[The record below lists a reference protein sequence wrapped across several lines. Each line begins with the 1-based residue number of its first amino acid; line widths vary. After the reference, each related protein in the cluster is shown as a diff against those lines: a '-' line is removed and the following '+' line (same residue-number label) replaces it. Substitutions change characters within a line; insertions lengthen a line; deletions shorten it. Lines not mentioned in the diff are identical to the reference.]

1 MLWLFPAA
9 FFILLGAVPLILLL
23 NSLRPR
29 GPRVPVTALFLLEKV
44 LRERPMGRRLGWLWH
59 RNLPLILQLLAA
71 LAVITALAGPA
82 LLGVGAGARDWVVVL
97 DQSAS
102 MKATGASGVRFD
114 AAREELLRRID
125 GLGANDRMMIIGAAA
140 EPVVVQPF
148 TRDHARLRRTAEAL
162 KATDAEAPVREAV
175 LLAHTFLKR
184 QGPHRVVVLTDASF
198 KGIEELPWA
207 ASYLELAQ
215 VEGGADNVGILG
227 FQFRRVPGDADEYE
241 AMVLVQNF
249 TERPVHAPLV
259 VTVADR
265 VVSRTLLSLGPS
277 AREVLIYRVPGPLRG
292 RATALLA
299 IDDDFRTDNRA
310 YLSFPDERPTRVLYV
325 GPGNPYLERLLR
337 YFPHVTLA
345 RIDRIPEDRVTEQ
358 VAAYDVVMLDRV
370 PAPPLERGNFIL
382 MGTVPEGLGLRV
394 AGMTPRPVLASAV
407 SAHPLAAGVRLDGL
421 VVRDA
426 LTLVPEGGVTL
437 AGSGSGPLIHAVE
450 KEDLKALVFA
460 FDLTRSDLPFRVSF
474 PLLVRNAFSW
484 FRPASRE
491 FPASQVAAGLPFVAD
506 VGVDEEQLVFVS
518 PSGETVPVR
527 TRERTGTY
535 SDTEEVGFYQFSG
548 TRGDGEFAVNLFSE
562 EESRIRPSYRAEPA
576 EGAPEAAESAP
587 GTRFDLWPVLLVVAL
602 ALLLAE
608 CVVVCRTRRS
618 WLPLWLR
625 VPAAAVLVLALA
637 NPRMLAEE
645 PELDVVMAVD
655 LSHSVGE
662 EARARAADMLERA
675 QGLVNPKVRLGLF
688 SFARRPQ
695 WEFLATDEL
704 PMSDLPPPPERDATD
719 LAAAIQGA
727 LGELSEGRES
737 RIVLISDANENR
749 GSVERVLPMLRSHGV
764 AVWPYP
770 VSLAEGRNEVYLSE
784 FSLPSVVDSGE
795 TFEIK
800 AALTSAGASS
810 ANISL
815 LRDGRVI
822 RSTRRELAPG
832 ANWLSFTDSVDRR
845 GTHTYE
851 LMVEAEAD
859 VLAENNLLQ
868 GIVSVKGPSR
878 ILYLHG
884 PDAARRFMAEALQV
898 QGYEVVEKT
907 PARANLTLPELS
919 GFDLLVLD
927 NVPAYQLSQV
937 KMERIERFVRDLGG
951 GLIVLG
957 GTRSYGAGGYYRTP
971 LEQTLPVEM
980 RPPVRMELPHVALL
994 FVVDKSGS
1002 MGGGPFGTTKLDLA
1016 KAATM
1021 ASAEL
1026 LNPTDE
1032 VGILAFDSNWEWV
1045 VPFRQA
1051 GGGESI
1057 AEDVAALTSDGGT
1070 DLLKAMVEG
1079 HRALA
1084 AEEAAIKHVLVLSD
1098 GLTEKV
1104 DLVEQVTRMARERI
1118 TVSTVSI
1125 GGDADRRL
1133 MTRLA
1138 QGGQGRSYAT
1148 VDPRTI
1154 PQIFTTETLLI
1165 SRDLLV
1171 EKTVTPVALGVSGP
1185 MRGLTGQ
1192 PLPPILGYVLT
1203 HVKPGAEVHLR
1214 AGEDPLLVSWRYGLG
1229 QVYAF
1234 TSDVSGR
1241 WGRHWVQWPEF
1252 SRWAAQT
1259 ARLAVR
1265 SVSDH
1270 RLRTDFVR
1278 EGEAMNAVV
1287 DLFSASGRPVNHLKL
1302 QGLLTRADETLQEE
1316 TFRQVAPGRY
1326 KTRFATPSRGINLLT
1341 VQHPALVPPAVPSLV
1356 PGAAIVPTPSAAMA
1370 MAGAASAA
1378 APAVAFT
1385 VPFIVPFSQEYR
1397 EMDANH
1403 ELLERLARETGGKV
1417 LRQDALAEDIER
1429 LFTADPEASGSV
1441 RGIWWALAAAGL
1453 GVFLLDLAL
1462 RAFLHVRRAR

>member
-1 MLWLFPAA
+1 MLWLFPTA

-82 LLGVGAGARDWVVVL
+82 LLGVGAGARDWVVVM

-102 MKATGASGVRFD
+102 MKAAGASGVRFD

-125 GLGANDRMMIIGAAA
+125 GLGGGDRMMIIGAAA

-148 TRDHARLRRTAEAL
+148 TRDRARLRRTARDL
-162 KATDAEAPVREAV
+162 SATDAEAPVKEAV

-184 QGPHRVVVLTDASF
+184 QGPHRVVVLTDGAF

-207 ASYLELAQ
+207 ASYLELVQ

-227 FQFRRVPGDADEYE
+227 FQFRRVPGEADEYE

-277 AREVLIYRVPGPLRG
+277 AREVLIYGVPGPLRG

-299 IDDDFRTDNRA
+299 VDDDLQTDNRA

-382 MGTVPEGLGLRV
+382 MRTVPEGLGLRV
-394 AGMTPRPVLASAV
+394 AGVAPRPVLASAD

-426 LTLVPEGGVTL
+426 LALAADGGGVSL
-437 AGSGSGPLIHAVE
+437 AASEGGPLIHVVE
-450 KEDLKALVFA
+450 KGDLKALVFA

-518 PSGETVPVR
+518 PSGETLPVR

-535 SDTEEVGFYQFSG
+535 SDTAEVGFYQFSG

-576 EGAPEAAESAP
+576 EAAPAAAESAP
-587 GTRFDLWPVLLVVAL
+587 GARFDLWPVLLVLGL

-608 CVVVCRTRRS
+608 CVLVCRMRRS
-618 WLPLWLR
+618 LLPLWLR
-625 VPAAAVLVLALA
+625 VPAAAVLVLALV
-637 NPRMLAEE
+637 NPRMLAED

-675 QGLVNPKVRLGLF
+675 QEKLNPKVRLGLF

-695 WEFLATDEL
+695 WEFLPTDEI
-704 PMSDLPPPPERDATD
+704 PVSELPPPPERDATD

-784 FSLPSVVDSGE
+784 FSVPSVVDSGE

-810 ANISL
+810 ASISL

-851 LMVEAEAD
+851 LMVEADAD

-878 ILYLHG
+878 ILYLHD
-884 PDAARRFMAEALQV
+884 PDAARRFMAEALRV
-898 QGYEVVEKT
+898 QGYEVEEKT

-1026 LNPTDE
+1026 LNPSDE

-1057 AEDVAALTSDGGT
+1057 AEDVARLTSDGGT

-1079 HRALA
+1079 RRALA
-1084 AEEAAIKHVLVLSD
+1084 EKKAAIKHVLVLSD
-1098 GLTEKV
+1098 GLTEKA
-1104 DLVEQVTRMARERI
+1104 DLVEQVTRMARDRI

-1133 MTRLA
+1133 MTQLA
-1138 QGGQGRSYAT
+1138 QGGRGRSYAT

-1171 EKTVTPVALGVSGP
+1171 EKTVTPVALGGSGP

-1192 PLPPILGYVLT
+1192 PLPQILGYVLT
-1203 HVKPGAEVHLR
+1203 HVKPRAEVHLR

-1229 QVYAF
+1229 RVYAF

-1241 WGRHWVQWPEF
+1241 WGRHWVQWPAF
-1252 SRWAAQT
+1252 SRWAAQM

-1265 SVSDH
+1265 NVSEH

-1278 EGEAMNAVV
+1278 EGEAMSAVV

-1326 KTRFATPSRGINLLT
+1326 QTRFATPSRGINLLT
-1341 VQHPALVPPAVPSLV
+1341 VQHPTGVLPGVPPLVPNLAM
-1356 PGAAIVPTPSAAMA
+1356 GA
-1370 MAGAASAA
+1370 AASAVGSA
-1378 APAVAFT
+1378 AASPLAFT

-1397 EMDANH
+1397 EMNANQ

-1417 LRQDALAEDIER
+1417 LQANTLAEDIEG
-1429 LFTADPEASGSV
+1429 LFTADPDAAGSV

>member
-9 FFILLGAVPLILLL
+9 FLFLLGAVPVILLL

-44 LRERPMGRRLGWLWH
+44 LRERPMGRRLGWLWR

-71 LAVITALAGPA
+71 LAAITALAGPA
-82 LLGVGAGARDWVVVL
+82 LLGVGSGGRDLVVVMDL
-97 DQSAS
+97 SAS
-102 MKATGASGVRFD
+102 MKAAGESGSRFD
-114 AAREELLRRID
+114 AARAELLRRI
-125 GLGANDRMMIIGAAA
+125 GELGANDRMMIIGAGAA
-140 EPVVVQPF
+140 PEVLQPF
-148 TRDHARLRRTAEAL
+148 TRDRARLGQIAEGL
-162 KATDAEAPVREAV
+162 TATDAEAPVKEAV

-184 QGPHRVVVLTDASF
+184 QGPHRVVVITDGAF
-198 KGIEELPWA
+198 KGIEELPLA
-207 ASYLELAQ
+207 ASYLELVQ
-215 VEGGADNVGILG
+215 VRGGADNVGILG
-227 FQFRRVPGDADEYE
+227 FQFRRVAGGADEYE
-241 AMVLVQNF
+241 AMVVVENF
-249 TERPVHAPLV
+249 TERPVHAPLI
-259 VTVADR
+259 VTVSDR
-265 VVSRTLLSLGPS
+265 VVSRTLLSLEPF
-277 AREVLIYRVPGPLRG
+277 AREVLIYGIPGPLRG

-299 IDDDFRTDNRA
+299 IDDDLHTDNRA
-310 YLSFPDERPTRVLYV
+310 FLAFPEERPTRVLYV
-325 GPGNPYLERLLR
+325 GPGNPFLERLLR

-345 RIDRIPEDRVTEQ
+345 RIDRIPVDRVTEQ
-358 VAAYDVVMLDRV
+358 VAAYDVVILDRV
-370 PAPPLERGNFIL
+370 PAPPLVRGNFVLIR
-382 MGTVPEGLGLRV
+382 TVAEGLPLRV
-394 AGMTPRPVLASAV
+394 AGQTPRPARV
-407 SAHPLAAGVRLDGL
+407 SAGSEHPLAAGVRLDGL
-421 VVRDA
+421 YVRDA
-426 LTLVPEGGVTL
+426 LELDPGGGVPL
-437 AGSGSGPLIHAVE
+437 AESEHGPLIHAVE
-450 KEDLKALVFA
+450 AGDLKALVFA
-460 FDLTRSDLPFRVSF
+460 FDLTQSDLPFRVSF
-474 PLLVRNAFSW
+474 PLLVRNAFAW
-484 FRPASRE
+484 FRPTARE
-491 FPASQVAAGLPFVAD
+491 FPASQVSAGLPFVAD
-506 VGVDEEQLVFVS
+506 VGVDEEQLVFVG
-518 PSGETVPVR
+518 PSGESRPVR
-527 TRERTGTY
+527 VRERAGTY
-535 SDTEEVGFYQFSG
+535 TDTAAVGFYQYQG
-548 TRGDGEFAVNLFSE
+548 KRGEGEFAVNLFSE
-562 EESRIRPSYRAEPA
+562 EESRIRPSYRAEDPA
-576 EGAPEAAESAP
+576 GAAPAAVDGGRDA
-587 GTRFDLWPVLLVVAL
+587 RFDLWPVLLVVAL

-608 CVVVCRTRRS
+608 SVLVCRTRRS
-618 WLPLWLR
+618 LVPLWLR
-625 VPAAAVLVLALA
+625 VPALVVLLVALV
-637 NPRMLAEE
+637 NPRILAED

-662 EARARAADMLERA
+662 EARTRAVDVLERA
-675 QGLVNPKVRLGLF
+675 QGLVGDKVRLGVF

-695 WEFLATDEL
+695 WEFLPTREL
-704 PMSDLPPPPERDATD
+704 PVSDLPAPPERDATD
-719 LAAAIQGA
+719 LGAALQGA
-727 LGELSEGRES
+727 LGELSEGRQS
-737 RIVLISDANENR
+737 RILLISDANENR
-749 GSVERVLPMLRSHGV
+749 GAVERVLPLLRSHGV

-784 FSLPSVVDSGE
+784 LTVPSVVDSGE

-800 AALTSAGASS
+800 AALTSARATS
-810 ANISL
+810 AGVTL

-832 ANWLSFTDSVDRR
+832 ANWLSFTDSVERR

-851 LMVEAEAD
+851 LMVEAATD

-868 GIVSVKGPSR
+868 GIVSVEGPSR
-878 ILYLHG
+878 VLYLHG
-884 PDAARRFMAEALQV
+884 ADTSRRFMAEALQV

-919 GFDLLVLD
+919 GFDLLILD

-937 KMERIERFVRDLGG
+937 KMERVERFVRDLGG

-957 GTRSYGAGGYYRTP
+957 GTKSYGAGGYYRTP

-1032 VGILAFDSNWEWV
+1032 VAILAFDSNWQWV
-1045 VPFRQA
+1045 VPFRRA
-1051 GGGESI
+1051 EGGESI
-1057 AEDVAALTSDGGT
+1057 AENVARLSSDGGT

-1079 HRALA
+1079 RRALA
-1084 AEEAAIKHVLVLSD
+1084 AKEAAIKHVLVLSD
-1098 GLTEKV
+1098 GLTEKA
-1104 DLVEQVTRMARERI
+1104 DLLEQVTLMGQEKI
-1118 TVSTVSI
+1118 SVSTVSI

-1133 MTRLA
+1133 MTQLA
-1138 QGGQGRSYAT
+1138 ESGSGRSYAT

-1171 EKTVTPVALGVSGP
+1171 EKTVTPTATGPAGP
-1185 MRGLTGQ
+1185 MRGLAGA

-1214 AGEDPLLVSWRYGLG
+1214 AGEDPLLVSWRHGLG
-1229 QVYAF
+1229 RVYAF

-1241 WGRHWVQWPEF
+1241 WGRNWVQWTGF
-1252 SRWAAQT
+1252 SKWAAQM

-1278 EGEAMNAVV
+1278 DGEAMSAVV

-1302 QGLLTRADETLQEE
+1302 EGLLTRADETLQQEA
-1316 TFRQVAPGRY
+1316 FRQVAPGRY
-1326 KTRFATPSRGINLLT
+1326 RTSFATPRRGINLLT
-1341 VQHPALVPPAVPSLV
+1341 VKQPSGPSGTPPVAL
-1356 PGAAIVPTPSAAMA
+1356 
-1370 MAGAASAA
+1370 
-1378 APAVAFT
+1378 T
-1385 VPFIVPFSQEYR
+1385 VPFIVPFSREYR
-1397 EMDANH
+1397 DMDANT
-1403 ELLERLARETGGKV
+1403 ELLERLSEQTGGTV
-1417 LRQDALAEDIER
+1417 LRDDTLAQDIER
-1429 LFTADPEASGSV
+1429 LFTADPDAPGTT

-1462 RAFLHVRRAR
+1462 RAFIQVRRAG

>member
-9 FFILLGAVPLILLL
+9 FFFLLGAVPLILLL

-29 GPRVPVTALFLLEKV
+29 GPRVPVTALFLLERV
-44 LRERPMGRRLGWLWH
+44 LRERPMGRRLGWLWR

-71 LAVITALAGPA
+71 VAVITALAGPA
-82 LLGVGAGARDWVVVL
+82 LLGVGSAGRDLVVVVDL
-97 DQSAS
+97 SAS
-102 MKATGASGVRFD
+102 MKAAGESGSRFD
-114 AAREELLRRID
+114 AARAELHQRID
-125 GLGANDRMMIIGAAA
+125 TLGANDRMMIIGAAA
-140 EPVVVQPF
+140 SPQVIQPF
-148 TRDHARLRRTAEAL
+148 TGDRARLRRTAEGLA
-162 KATDAEAPVREAV
+162 ATDAEAPVKEAV

-184 QGPHRVVVLTDASF
+184 QGPHRVVVITDGAF
-198 KGIEELPWA
+198 KGIEELPLA
-207 ASYLELAQ
+207 ASYLDLVQ
-215 VEGGADNVGILG
+215 VQGGADNVGILG
-227 FQFRRVPGDADEYE
+227 FQLRRVAGEADEYE
-241 AMVLVQNF
+241 AMVVVENF
-249 TERPVHAPLV
+249 TERPVHAPLI
-259 VTVADR
+259 VTVSDR
-265 VVSRTLLSLGPS
+265 VVSRALLSLEPF
-277 AREVLIYRVPGPLRG
+277 AREVLIYGISGPLRG

-299 IDDDFRTDNRA
+299 IDDDLHTDNRA
-310 YLSFPDERPTRVLYV
+310 FLAFPDERPTRVLYV
-325 GPGNPYLERLLR
+325 GPGNPFLERLLR

-345 RIDRIPEDRVTEQ
+345 RIDRIPVDRVTQQ

-370 PAPPLERGNFIL
+370 PAPPLVRGNFIL
-382 MGTVPEGLGLRV
+382 IRTVAEGLPLRV
-394 AGMTPRPVLASAV
+394 AGQTPRPTLV
-407 SAHPLAAGVRLDGL
+407 SSGSDHPLAAGVRLDGL
-421 VVRDA
+421 YVRDA
-426 LTLVPEGGVTL
+426 LELVADGGGVSL
-437 AGSGSGPLIHAVE
+437 AQSERGPLIHAVE
-450 KEDLKALVFA
+450 SGNLKALVFA
-460 FDLTRSDLPFRVSF
+460 FDLTQSDLPFRVSF

-484 FRPASRE
+484 FRPTARE

-506 VGVDEEQLVFVS
+506 VGVDEEQLVFVG
-518 PSGETVPVR
+518 PSGESRPVR
-527 TRERTGTY
+527 IRERTGTY
-535 SDTEEVGFYQFSG
+535 SDTAEVGFYRFQG
-548 TRGDGEFAVNLFSE
+548 KHGEGEFAVNLFSE
-562 EESRIRPSYRAEPA
+562 EESRIRPSYQGDPVTSAPAPA
-576 EGAPEAAESAP
+576 ESGRDA
-587 GTRFDLWPVLLVVAL
+587 RFDLWPALLVVAL
-602 ALLLAE
+602 ALLLTE
-608 CVVVCRTRRS
+608 CIVVCRMRRS
-618 WLPLWLR
+618 LFPLWLR
-625 VPAAAVLVLALA
+625 VPAAVVLLVALA
-637 NPRMLAEE
+637 NPRILAED

-662 EARARAADMLERA
+662 EARTRAADVLERA
-675 QGLVNPKVRLGLF
+675 QGLVGAKVRLGLF

-695 WEFLATDEL
+695 WEFLPTQEL
-704 PMSDLPPPPERDATD
+704 PVSELPAPPERDATD
-719 LAAAIQGA
+719 LGAALQGA
-727 LGELSEGRES
+727 LGELSEGRQS
-737 RIVLISDANENR
+737 RILLISDANENR

-784 FSLPSVVDSGE
+784 FAVPSVVDSGE

-800 AALTSAGASS
+800 AALTSARASS
-810 ANISL
+810 AGITL

-832 ANWLSFTDSVDRR
+832 ANWLSFTDSVERR

-851 LMVEAEAD
+851 LMVDAAAD

-868 GIVSVKGPSR
+868 GIVSVRGPSR
-878 ILYLHG
+878 VLYLHG
-884 PDAARRFMAEALQV
+884 ADASRRFMAEALQV

-919 GFDLLVLD
+919 GFDLLILD

-971 LEQTLPVEM
+971 LEETLPVEM

-1032 VGILAFDSNWEWV
+1032 VAILAFDSNWQWV
-1045 VPFRQA
+1045 VPFRAA

-1057 AEDVAALTSDGGT
+1057 AADVARLSSDGGT
-1070 DLLKAMVEG
+1070 DLHKAMVEG
-1079 HRALA
+1079 RRALA
-1084 AEEAAIKHVLVLSD
+1084 AKEAAIKHVLVLSD
-1098 GLTEKV
+1098 GLTDKAE
-1104 DLVEQVTRMARERI
+1104 LVEQVARMGQERI

-1133 MTRLA
+1133 MTQLA
-1138 QGGQGRSYAT
+1138 QSGSGRSYAT

-1171 EKTVTPVALGVSGP
+1171 EKTVTPTATGPAGP
-1185 MRGLTGQ
+1185 MRGLSGE

-1229 QVYAF
+1229 RVYAF

-1241 WGRHWVQWPEF
+1241 WGRHWVQWQAFPK
-1252 SRWAAQT
+1252 WAAQM

-1278 EGEAMNAVV
+1278 DGEEMSAVV

-1302 QGLLTRADETLQEE
+1302 QGLLTRADETLLQE

-1326 KTRFATPSRGINLLT
+1326 RTSFATPRRGINLLT
-1341 VQHPALVPPAVPSLV
+1341 VKQPSG
-1356 PGAAIVPTPSAAMA
+1356 P
-1370 MAGAASAA
+1370 AGA
-1378 APAVAFT
+1378 PPVALT
-1385 VPFIVPFSQEYR
+1385 VPFIVPFSREYR
-1397 EMDANH
+1397 EMDANT
-1403 ELLERLARETGGKV
+1403 ELLERLAQQTGGTV
-1417 LRQDALAEDIER
+1417 LRQDTLAEDIER
-1429 LFTADPEASGSV
+1429 LFTADPDAAGSV
-1441 RGIWWALAAAGL
+1441 RGIWWLLAAAGL

-1462 RAFLHVRRAR
+1462 RAFIQMRRAA

>member
-1 MLWLFPAA
+1 MLWLFPTA

-82 LLGVGAGARDWVVVL
+82 LLGVGAGARDWVVVM

-102 MKATGASGVRFD
+102 MKASGASGVRFD

-125 GLGANDRMMIIGAAA
+125 GLGGSDRMMIIGAAA

-148 TRDHARLRRTAEAL
+148 TRDRARLRRTAEEL
-162 KATDAEAPVREAV
+162 DATDAEAPVKEAV

-184 QGPHRVVVLTDASF
+184 QGPHRVVVLTDGAF

-227 FQFRRVPGDADEYE
+227 FQFRRVPGEADEYE

-277 AREVLIYRVPGPLRG
+277 TREVLIYGVPGPLRG

-299 IDDDFRTDNRA
+299 VDDDLQTDNRA

-345 RIDRIPEDRVTEQ
+345 RIDRIPEDRITEQ

-382 MGTVPEGLGLRV
+382 MRTVPEGLGLRV
-394 AGMTPRPVLASAV
+394 AGVAPRPVLASADA
-407 SAHPLAAGVRLDGL
+407 AHPLAAGVRLDGL

-450 KEDLKALVFA
+450 KGDLKALVFA

-491 FPASQVAAGLPFVAD
+491 FPASQVAAGVPFVAD

-518 PSGETVPVR
+518 PSGEALPVQ

-535 SDTEEVGFYQFSG
+535 SDTAEVGFYQFSG

-562 EESRIRPSYRAEPA
+562 EESRIRPSYRAAPA
-576 EGAPEAAESAP
+576 EAAPAAAESAP
-587 GTRFDLWPVLLVVAL
+587 GTRFDLWPVLIVLAL

-618 WLPLWLR
+618 LLPLWLR
-625 VPAAAVLVLALA
+625 VPAAAVLVLALV

-662 EARARAADMLERA
+662 EARARAADVLEQA
-675 QGLVNPKVRLGLF
+675 QGLVSPKVRLGLF

-695 WEFLATDEL
+695 WEFLPTDEL
-704 PMSDLPPPPERDATD
+704 PVTELPPPPERDATD

-749 GSVERVLPMLRSHGV
+749 GSVERVLPMLRSHRV

-784 FSLPSVVDSGE
+784 FSVPSVVDSGE

-810 ANISL
+810 ADISL

-851 LMVEAEAD
+851 LMVEADAD

-1026 LNPTDE
+1026 LN
-1032 VGILAFDSNWEWV
+1032 
-1045 VPFRQA
+1045 
-1051 GGGESI
+1051 
-1057 AEDVAALTSDGGT
+1057 
-1070 DLLKAMVEG
+1070 
-1079 HRALA
+1079 
-1084 AEEAAIKHVLVLSD
+1084 
-1098 GLTEKV
+1098 
-1104 DLVEQVTRMARERI
+1104 
-1118 TVSTVSI
+1118 
-1125 GGDADRRL
+1125 
-1133 MTRLA
+1133 
-1138 QGGQGRSYAT
+1138 
-1148 VDPRTI
+1148 
-1154 PQIFTTETLLI
+1154 
-1165 SRDLLV
+1165 
-1171 EKTVTPVALGVSGP
+1171 
-1185 MRGLTGQ
+1185 
-1192 PLPPILGYVLT
+1192 
-1203 HVKPGAEVHLR
+1203 
-1214 AGEDPLLVSWRYGLG
+1214 
-1229 QVYAF
+1229 
-1234 TSDVSGR
+1234 
-1241 WGRHWVQWPEF
+1241 
-1252 SRWAAQT
+1252 
-1259 ARLAVR
+1259 
-1265 SVSDH
+1265 
-1270 RLRTDFVR
+1270 
-1278 EGEAMNAVV
+1278 
-1287 DLFSASGRPVNHLKL
+1287 
-1302 QGLLTRADETLQEE
+1302 
-1316 TFRQVAPGRY
+1316 
-1326 KTRFATPSRGINLLT
+1326 
-1341 VQHPALVPPAVPSLV
+1341 
-1356 PGAAIVPTPSAAMA
+1356 
-1370 MAGAASAA
+1370 
-1378 APAVAFT
+1378 
-1385 VPFIVPFSQEYR
+1385 
-1397 EMDANH
+1397 
-1403 ELLERLARETGGKV
+1403 
-1417 LRQDALAEDIER
+1417 
-1429 LFTADPEASGSV
+1429 
-1441 RGIWWALAAAGL
+1441 
-1453 GVFLLDLAL
+1453 
-1462 RAFLHVRRAR
+1462 

>member
-9 FFILLGAVPLILLL
+9 FLFLLAAVPLILLL

-44 LRERPMGRRLGWLWH
+44 LRERPMGRRLGWLWR

-71 LAVITALAGPA
+71 AALITALAGPA
-82 LLGVGAGARDWVVVL
+82 LLGVRSAGRDLVVVVDL
-97 DQSAS
+97 SAS
-102 MKATGASGVRFD
+102 MKAAGEAGDRFT
-114 AAREELLRRID
+114 AARAELLRRID
-125 GLGANDRMMIIGAAA
+125 VLGANDRMMIIGAGAA
-140 EPVVVQPF
+140 PEVVQPF
-148 TRDHARLRRTAEAL
+148 TGDRARLRRAAAAL
-162 KATDAEAPVREAV
+162 SATDAEAPVKEAV

-184 QGPHRVVVLTDASF
+184 QGPHRVVVITDGAF
-198 KGIEELPWA
+198 EGIEELPLG
-207 ASYLELAQ
+207 ASYIELAQ

-227 FQFRRVPGDADEYE
+227 FQFRRVAGEADEYE
-241 AMVLVQNF
+241 AMVVVQNF
-249 TERPVHAPLV
+249 TERPVHAPLI

-265 VVSRTLLSLGPS
+265 VVSRTLLTLEPF
-277 AREVLIYRVPGPLRG
+277 ARQVKIYGIPGPLRG

-299 IDDDFRTDNRA
+299 VDDDLDTDNRA
-310 YLSFPDERPTRVLYV
+310 FLAFPDERPTRVLYV
-325 GPGNPYLERLLR
+325 GPGNPFLERLLR
-337 YFPHVTLA
+337 YFPHVTVA
-345 RIDRIPEDRVTEQ
+345 RIDRIPVDRVTEQ

-382 MGTVPEGLGLRV
+382 IRTVAEGLPLRA
-394 AGMTPRPVLASAV
+394 AGTIARPALV
-407 SAHPLAAGVRLDGL
+407 STGSDHPLAAGVRLDRL
-421 VVRDA
+421 YVRDA
-426 LTLVPEGGVTL
+426 LELVPEGGGVSL
-437 AGSGSGPLIHAVE
+437 AGSERGPLIHAVE
-450 KEDLKALVFA
+450 TGDLKALVFA
-460 FDLTRSDLPFRVSF
+460 FDLARSDLPFRVSF

-484 FRPASRE
+484 FRPTARE

-506 VGVDEEQLVFVS
+506 VGVDEEELVFVS
-518 PSGETVPVR
+518 PSGQSRPVR
-527 TRERTGTY
+527 IRERKGAYAGTA
-535 SDTEEVGFYQFSG
+535 EVGFYRF
-548 TRGDGEFAVNLFSE
+548 RGKRGEGEFAVNLFSE
-562 EESRIRPSYRAEPA
+562 EESRIRPSFRADAAGPA
-576 EGAPEAAESAP
+576 PAAAERGRDA
-587 GTRFDLWPVLLVVAL
+587 RLDLWPALLALAL

-608 CVVVCRTRRS
+608 SFVVWRTRRS
-618 WLPLWLR
+618 LLPLWLR
-625 VPAAAVLVLALA
+625 VPAALVLVTALV
-637 NPRMLAEE
+637 NPRVLAED

-662 EARARAADMLERA
+662 EARLRAADLLERA
-675 QGLVNPKVRLGLF
+675 QGLVGAKVRLGLF

-695 WEFLATDEL
+695 WEFLPTREL
-704 PMSDLPPPPERDATD
+704 PPSELPPPPERDATD
-719 LAAAIQGA
+719 LGAALQGA

-737 RIVLISDANENR
+737 RILLISDANENR

-764 AVWPYP
+764 AVWSWP

-784 FSLPSVVDSGE
+784 LTVPSVVDSGE

-800 AALTSAGASS
+800 AALTSARASP
-810 ANISL
+810 AGVTL

-822 RSTRRELAPG
+822 RSIRRELAPG
-832 ANWLSFTDSVDRR
+832 ANWLSFTDSVERR
-845 GTHTYE
+845 GAHTYE
-851 LMVEAEAD
+851 LMVEADAD

-878 ILYLHG
+878 VLYLHG
-884 PDAARRFMAEALQV
+884 ADAARRFMAEALQV

-919 GFDLLVLD
+919 GFDLLILD

-980 RPPVRMELPHVALL
+980 RPPARMELPHVALL

-1016 KAATM
+1016 KAATV

-1032 VGILAFDSNWEWV
+1032 VGILAFDANWQWV
-1045 VPFRQA
+1045 APFRAA
-1051 GGGESI
+1051 GGGERI
-1057 AEDVAALTSDGGT
+1057 AEDVAALSSDGGT
-1070 DLLKAMVEG
+1070 DLRKAMVEG
-1079 HRALA
+1079 RRALA
-1084 AEEAAIKHVLVLSD
+1084 AKEAAIKHVLVLSD
-1098 GLTEKV
+1098 GLTEKE
-1104 DLVEQVTRMARERI
+1104 DLLEQVTRMAQERI

-1125 GGDADRRL
+1125 GGDADRRF
-1133 MTRLA
+1133 MTQLA
-1138 QGGQGRSYAT
+1138 HGGNGRSYAA

-1171 EKTVTPVALGVSGP
+1171 EKTVTPAAAGTGGP
-1185 MRGLTGQ
+1185 MRGLAGG
-1192 PLPPILGYVLT
+1192 PLPRVLGYVLT

-1214 AGEDPLLVSWRYGLG
+1214 AGEDPLLVSWRHGLG
-1229 QVYAF
+1229 RVYAF

-1241 WGRHWVQWPEF
+1241 WGRHWVQWPAF
-1252 SRWAAQT
+1252 SRWAAQM

-1265 SVSDH
+1265 NVSDH

-1278 EGEAMNAVV
+1278 EGEVMSAVV
-1287 DLFSASGRPVNHLKL
+1287 DLFSPSGRPVNHLKL
-1302 QGLLTRADETLQEE
+1302 QGLLTRADETLQQEA
-1316 TFRQVAPGRY
+1316 FRQVAPGRY
-1326 KTRFATPSRGINLLT
+1326 RTRFATPRRGINLLT
-1341 VQHPALVPPAVPSLV
+1341 VKQPPGPS
-1356 PGAAIVPTPSAAMA
+1356 G
-1370 MAGAASAA
+1370 
-1378 APAVAFT
+1378 APAVALT
-1385 VPFIVPFSQEYR
+1385 VPFIVPFSREYR
-1397 EMDANH
+1397 EMDANT
-1403 ELLERLARETGGKV
+1403 ELLERLAQETGGKV
-1417 LRQDALAEDIER
+1417 LGEDTLAADVES
-1429 LFTADPEASGSV
+1429 LFTADPEAAGAV

-1462 RAFLHVRRAR
+1462 RTFIQVRRAG

>member
-9 FFILLGAVPLILLL
+9 FLFLLGAVPLILLL

-29 GPRVPVTALFLLEKV
+29 GPRLPVTALFLLEKV
-44 LRERPMGRRLGWLWH
+44 LRERPMGRRLGWLWR

-71 LAVITALAGPA
+71 AAVITALAGPA
-82 LLGVGAGARDWVVVL
+82 LLGVGSAGRDLVVVMDL
-97 DQSAS
+97 SAS
-102 MKATGASGVRFD
+102 MKATGESGSRFG
-114 AAREELLRRID
+114 AARTELLQRID
-125 GLGANDRMMIIGAAA
+125 ALGANDRMMIIGAGAA
-140 EPVVVQPF
+140 PEVVQPF
-148 TRDHARLRRTAEAL
+148 TRDRAGLRQAAGRLA
-162 KATDAEAPVREAV
+162 ATDAEAPVKEAV

-184 QGPHRVVVLTDASF
+184 QGLHRVVVITDGAF
-198 KGIEELPWA
+198 KGIEELPLA
-207 ASYLELAQ
+207 ASYLELVQ
-215 VEGGADNVGILG
+215 VRGGADNIGILG
-227 FQFRRVPGDADEYE
+227 FQFRRVAGEADDYE
-241 AMVLVQNF
+241 AMVVVQNF
-249 TERPVHAPLV
+249 TERPVHAPLI
-259 VTVADR
+259 VTVSDR
-265 VVSRTLLSLGPS
+265 VVSRALLSLEPF
-277 AREVLIYRVPGPLRG
+277 AREVLIYGIPGPLRG

-299 IDDDFRTDNRA
+299 VNDDLQTDNRA
-310 YLSFPDERPTRVLYV
+310 FLAFPDERPTRVLYV
-325 GPGNPYLERLLR
+325 GPGNPFLERLLR
-337 YFPHVTLA
+337 YFPHVTVA
-345 RIDRIPEDRVTEQ
+345 RIDRIPVDRVTEQ

-370 PAPPLERGNFIL
+370 PAPPLDRGNFIL
-382 MGTVPEGLGLRV
+382 IRTVAEGLSLRV
-394 AGMTPRPVLASAV
+394 TGQTRRPSLV
-407 SAHPLAAGVRLDGL
+407 STGSDHPLAAGVRLDGL
-421 VVRDA
+421 YVRDA
-426 LTLVPEGGVTL
+426 LELVSDGGGVSL
-437 AGSGSGPLIHAVE
+437 AESERGPLIHAVE
-450 KEDLKALVFA
+450 SGDLKALVFA
-460 FDLTRSDLPFRVSF
+460 FDLTQSDLPFRVSF

-484 FRPASRE
+484 FRPTARE

-506 VGVDEEQLVFVS
+506 VGVDEEELVFVS
-518 PSGETVPVR
+518 PSGESRSVR
-527 TRERTGTY
+527 TRERIGTY
-535 SDTEEVGFYQFSG
+535 ADTAEVGFYQFEG
-548 TRGDGEFAVNLFSE
+548 KRGESEFAVNLFSE
-562 EESRIRPSYRAEPA
+562 EESRIRPSYQEDPA
-576 EGAPEAAESAP
+576 AAAASPAAESGP
-587 GTRFDLWPVLLVVAL
+587 GARLDLWPVLLVVAL

-608 CVVVCRTRRS
+608 SLVVWRTRRS
-618 WLPLWLR
+618 LIPLWLR
-625 VPAAAVLVLALA
+625 VPAVAVLVVALA
-637 NPRMLAEE
+637 NPRILAED

-662 EARARAADMLERA
+662 EARARAVDVLERA
-675 QGLVNPKVRLGLF
+675 QGMVGPRVRLGLF

-695 WEFLATDEL
+695 WEFLPTHEL
-704 PMSDLPPPPERDATD
+704 PVSDLPPPPERDATD
-719 LAAAIQGA
+719 LGAALQGA

-737 RIVLISDANENR
+737 RVLLISDANENR

-764 AVWPYP
+764 AVWSYP

-784 FSLPSVVDSGE
+784 FTVPSVVDSGE

-800 AALTSAGASS
+800 AALTSSRSSS
-810 ANISL
+810 AGITL

-832 ANWLSFTDSVDRR
+832 ANWLSFTDSVERR

-851 LMVEAEAD
+851 LMVEAAAD

-884 PDAARRFMAEALQV
+884 PDSARRFMAEALQV

-907 PARANLTLPELS
+907 PVRANLTLPELS
-919 GFDLLVLD
+919 GFDLLILD

-957 GTRSYGAGGYYRTP
+957 GTKSYGAGGYYRTP
-971 LEQTLPVEM
+971 LEETLPVEM

-1032 VGILAFDSNWEWV
+1032 VAILAFDSNWEWV
-1045 VPFRQA
+1045 VPFQA
-1051 GGGESI
+1051 AGDGESI
-1057 AEDVAALTSDGGT
+1057 AGDVARLSSDGGT
-1070 DLLKAMVEG
+1070 DLHKAMVEG
-1079 HRALA
+1079 RRVLA
-1084 AEEAAIKHVLVLSD
+1084 AKEAAIKHVLVLSD
-1098 GLTEKV
+1098 GLTEKT
-1104 DLVEQVTRMARERI
+1104 DLLEHVIRMAQDRI

-1133 MTRLA
+1133 MTQLA
-1138 QGGQGRSYAT
+1138 QGGSGRSYAT

-1171 EKTVTPVALGVSGP
+1171 EKTVTPTATGPAGP
-1185 MRGLTGQ
+1185 MRGLSGE
-1192 PLPPILGYVLT
+1192 PLPPVLGYVLT

-1214 AGEDPLLVSWRYGLG
+1214 AGEDPLLVSWRHGLG
-1229 QVYAF
+1229 RVYAF

-1241 WGRHWVQWPEF
+1241 WGRHWVQWPGF
-1252 SRWAAQT
+1252 SRWAAQM

-1265 SVSDH
+1265 NVSDH

-1278 EGEAMNAVV
+1278 DGEVMSAVV
-1287 DLFSASGRPVNHLKL
+1287 DLFSAAGRPVNHLKL
-1302 QGLLTRADETLQEE
+1302 QGLLTRADETLQQEA
-1316 TFRQVAPGRY
+1316 FRQVAPGRY
-1326 KTRFATPSRGINLLT
+1326 RTRFATPRRGINLLT
-1341 VQHPALVPPAVPSLV
+1341 VKQPSGPSGAPPVAL
-1356 PGAAIVPTPSAAMA
+1356 
-1370 MAGAASAA
+1370 
-1378 APAVAFT
+1378 T
-1385 VPFIVPFSQEYR
+1385 VPFIVPFSREYR
-1397 EMDANH
+1397 DMDANT
-1403 ELLERLARETGGKV
+1403 ELLERLSEQTGGTV
-1417 LRQDALAEDIER
+1417 LREDTLAEDIER
-1429 LFTADPEASGSV
+1429 LFTADPDAAGAV

-1462 RAFLHVRRAR
+1462 RAFIQMRRAG

>member
-1 MLWLFPAA
+1 VLWLFPTA

-82 LLGVGAGARDWVVVL
+82 LLGVGTGARDWVVVM

-102 MKATGASGVRFD
+102 MKAAGASGVRFD

-125 GLGANDRMMIIGAAA
+125 GLGSNDRMMIIGAAA

-148 TRDHARLRRTAEAL
+148 TRDRARLRRTAAAL
-162 KATDAEAPVREAV
+162 HATDAEAPVKEAV

-184 QGPHRVVVLTDASF
+184 QGPHRVVVLTDAAF
-198 KGIEELPWA
+198 KGIDELPWA
-207 ASYLELAQ
+207 ASYLELVR

-227 FQFRRVPGDADEYE
+227 FQFRRVPGEADEYE

-249 TERPVHAPLV
+249 TERPVNAPLV

-265 VVSRTLLSLGPS
+265 VVTRTLLSLGPS
-277 AREVLIYRVPGPLRG
+277 AREVLIYGVPGPLRG

-299 IDDDFRTDNRA
+299 IDDDLQTDNRA

-382 MGTVPEGLGLRV
+382 MGTVPEGLDLRV
-394 AGMTPRPVLASAV
+394 AGVTARPVLASAD
-407 SAHPLAAGVRLDGL
+407 SAHPLTAGVRLDGL

-437 AGSGSGPLIHAVE
+437 AGSESGPLIHAVE
-450 KEDLKALVFA
+450 KGDLKALVFA

-518 PSGETVPVR
+518 PSGETVPVQ
-527 TRERTGTY
+527 TRERIGTY
-535 SDTEEVGFYQFSG
+535 GDTEEVGFYQFRG

-562 EESRIRPSYRAEPA
+562 EESRIRPSYQAEPA
-576 EGAPEAAESAP
+576 EAAPPAAESAP
-587 GTRFDLWPVLLVVAL
+587 GTRFDLWPVLIVVAL

-618 WLPLWLR
+618 LLPLWLR
-625 VPAAAVLVLALA
+625 IPAAAVLVLALV

-662 EARARAADMLERA
+662 EARARAAEVLEQA
-675 QGLVNPKVRLGLF
+675 QSLVNPKVRLGLF

-695 WEFLATDEL
+695 WEFLPTDEL
-704 PMSDLPPPPERDATD
+704 PVSELPPPPERDATD

-784 FSLPSVVDSGE
+784 FSVPSVVDSGE

-810 ANISL
+810 ADISL

-832 ANWLSFTDSVDRR
+832 ANWLSFTDSVDQR

-851 LMVEAEAD
+851 LMVEADTD

-884 PDAARRFMAEALQV
+884 PDAARRLMAEALQV

-1032 VGILAFDSNWEWV
+1032 VGILAFDSNWEWA

-1098 GLTEKV
+1098 GLTEKA
-1104 DLVEQVTRMARERI
+1104 DLVEQVTRMAGDRI

-1171 EKTVTPVALGVSGP
+1171 EKVVTPVALGVSGP
-1185 MRGLTGQ
+1185 MRGLTEQ
-1192 PLPPILGYVLT
+1192 PLPQILGYVLT

-1214 AGEDPLLVSWRYGLG
+1214 VGEDPLLVSWRYGLG

-1241 WGRHWVQWPEF
+1241 WGRHWVQWPAF
-1252 SRWAAQT
+1252 SRWSAQM

-1265 SVSDH
+1265 NVSDH

-1278 EGEAMNAVV
+1278 EGESMSAVV
-1287 DLFSASGRPVNHLKL
+1287 DMFSASGRPVNHLKL

-1326 KTRFATPSRGINLLT
+1326 QTRFATPSRGINLLT
-1341 VQHPALVPPAVPSLV
+1341 VQHPAVGV
-1356 PGAAIVPTPSAAMA
+1356 PGLPMGS
-1370 MAGAASAA
+1370 AASALVAGAVPASA
-1378 APAVAFT
+1378 AVDAVAFT

-1417 LRQDALAEDIER
+1417 LRRDTLTEDIGR
-1429 LFTADPEASGSV
+1429 LFTADPEAAGSV

>member
-1 MLWLFPAA
+1 MLWLFPTA
-9 FFILLGAVPLILLL
+9 FFLLLGAVPLILLL

-29 GPRVPVTALFLLEKV
+29 GERVSVTALFLLEKV

-71 LAVITALAGPA
+71 LAVITALAAPA
-82 LLGVGAGARDWVVVL
+82 LLGVGAGARDWVAVM

-102 MKATGASGVRFD
+102 MKASGASGMRFD

-125 GLGANDRMMIIGAAA
+125 GLGAHDRMMIIGAAA

-148 TRDHARLRRTAEAL
+148 TRDRDRLRRAARELA
-162 KATDAEAPVREAV
+162 ATDVEAPVKEAV

-184 QGPHRVVVLTDASF
+184 QGPHRVVVLTDGAF
-198 KGIEELPWA
+198 AGIEDLPWA

-215 VEGGADNVGILG
+215 VQGGADNVGILG
-227 FQFRRVPGDADEYE
+227 FQFRRVAGEADEYE

-249 TERPVHAPLV
+249 TEQPVHAPLV

-265 VVSRTLLSLGPS
+265 VVSRALLSLGPS
-277 AREVLIYRVPGPLRG
+277 AREVLIYSVPGPLRG

-299 IDDDFRTDNRA
+299 VDDDLQTDNRA

-382 MGTVPEGLGLRV
+382 LRTVPEGLGLRV
-394 AGMTPRPVLASAV
+394 AGVTPRPALAAADA
-407 SAHPLAAGVRLDGL
+407 AHPLTAGVRLDGL

-426 LTLVPEGGVTL
+426 LALAVDDGRGVTL
-437 AGSGSGPLIHAVE
+437 AASAGGPLIHAVE
-450 KEDLKALVFA
+450 EGDLKALVFA
-460 FDLTRSDLPFRVSF
+460 FDLARSDLPFRVSF

-506 VGVDEEQLVFVS
+506 VGVDGEQLVFVS
-518 PSGETVPVR
+518 PSGETVPVE

-535 SDTEEVGFYQFSG
+535 GDTEEVGFYQFRG
-548 TRGDGEFAVNLFSE
+548 PRGDGEFAVNLFSE
-562 EESRIRPSYRAEPA
+562 EESRIRPSYRAEPS
-576 EGAPEAAESAP
+576 EAAPAAAGHVP
-587 GTRFDLWPVLLVVAL
+587 GARFDLWPALLALGL

-608 CVVVCRTRRS
+608 CVVVCRARRS
-618 WLPLWLR
+618 LRPLWLR
-625 VPAAAVLVLALA
+625 IPAAAVLALALV
-637 NPRMLAEE
+637 NPRMLAED

-662 EARARAADMLERA
+662 EARARAADVLERA
-675 QGLVNPKVRLGLF
+675 RERVNPKVRLGLF
-688 SFARRPQ
+688 AFARRPQ
-695 WEFLATDEL
+695 WEFLPTGEI
-704 PMSDLPPPPERDATD
+704 PVSELPPPPERDVTD

-737 RIVLISDANENR
+737 RILLISDANENR

-770 VSLAEGRNEVYLSE
+770 VSLAEGRNEVYLSD
-784 FSLPSVVDSGE
+784 FQAPSVVDSGE

-800 AALTSAGASS
+800 AALTSAAASS

-832 ANWLSFTDSVDRR
+832 ANWLSFTDSVERR

-851 LMVEAEAD
+851 LMVEAAAD

-884 PDAARRFMAEALQV
+884 ADAARRFMAEALRV

-957 GTRSYGAGGYYRTP
+957 GARSYGAGGYYRTP

-1002 MGGGPFGTTKLDLA
+1002 MGSGPFGTTKLDLA

-1026 LNPTDE
+1026 LNPGDE
-1032 VGILAFDSNWEWV
+1032 IGILAFDSNWEWV

-1057 AEDVAALTSDGGT
+1057 AGDVAGLTPDGGT

-1079 HRALA
+1079 HRVLA

-1098 GLTEKV
+1098 GLTEKA
-1104 DLVEQVTRMARERI
+1104 DLVAQVTRMAGERI

-1171 EKTVTPVALGVSGP
+1171 EKTVTPVALGVAGP
-1185 MRGLTGQ
+1185 MRGLTAE
-1192 PLPPILGYVLT
+1192 LPPILGYVLT

-1214 AGEDPLLVSWRYGLG
+1214 AGEDPLLVSWRHGLG

-1241 WGRHWVQWPEF
+1241 WGRHWVQWPGF
-1252 SRWAAQT
+1252 SRWAAQM

-1265 SVSDH
+1265 NVSDH
-1270 RLRTDFVR
+1270 RLRTNFVR
-1278 EGEAMNAVV
+1278 EGESMSAVV
-1287 DLFSASGRPVNHLKL
+1287 DFFSASGRPVNHLNL
-1302 QGLLTRADETLQEE
+1302 QGLLTRADETLQQEH
-1316 TFRQVAPGRY
+1316 FRQVAPGRY
-1326 KTRFATPSRGINLLT
+1326 ETRFATPSRGINLLT
-1341 VQHPALVPPAVPSLV
+1341 VQQPSGGAPEGGPTPASAPALSSSLSPGLPPR
-1356 PGAAIVPTPSAAMA
+1356 PG
-1370 MAGAASAA
+1370 

-1385 VPFIVPFSQEYR
+1385 IPFIVPFSREYR
-1397 EMDANH
+1397 DMNANR

-1417 LRQDALAEDIER
+1417 LRPDTLSEDIGR
-1429 LFTADPEASGSV
+1429 LFTADPDASASV